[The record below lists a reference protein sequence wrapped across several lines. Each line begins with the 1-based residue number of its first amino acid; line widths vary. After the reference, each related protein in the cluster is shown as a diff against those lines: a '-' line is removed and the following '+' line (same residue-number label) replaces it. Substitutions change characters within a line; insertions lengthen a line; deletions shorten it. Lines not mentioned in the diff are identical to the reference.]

1 MSLPPWAAIQCVAA
15 KFVSNKYAGFTFEGM
30 YAFSNAAGGFA
41 NNRLYGLAGQ
51 YSSGAVTV
59 AGAYFDANF

>member
-1 MSLPPWAAIQCVAA
+1 
-15 KFVSNKYAGFTFEGM
+15 M